1 MGTLFYLGVL
11 TVLFGIFFAIILS
24 PKGQKWMDKYN

>member
-1 MGTLFYLGVL
+1 MGALFYLGVL
-11 TVLFGIFFAIILS
+11 TVLFSIFFAIIFS